1 MCGPRAYLHGV
12 LVSGTGLK
20 GGQLRGSGLGWAG
33 RIQEFIFNKG
43 VTAEALGDGHNVR
56 LPQTDSRD
64 WQRKPISAPRPRQE
78 GVVGLVSQ
86 DEGFALLL
94 SPGWRS

>member
-1 MCGPRAYLHGV
+1 M
-12 LVSGTGLK
+12 GTMSDSHR
-20 GGQLRGSGLGWAG
+20 QTAG
-33 RIQEFIFNKG
+33 
-43 VTAEALGDGHNVR
+43 
-56 LPQTDSRD
+56 D

-78 GVVGLVSQ
+78 GVVGLVCQ